1 MFLAFSLHE
10 AVNSF
15 YGRLNAAVNRR
26 HLVTLRSLSLPENCN
41 AIITVPG
48 GKHSQRE
55 STANRRIRRV
65 CLLQVYENDC
75 FLGFNFCS
83 CLLLSH
89 SKRSFYPCLTYHHLK
104 KDQVSGHCTRV
115 IKNLEICS

>member
-26 HLVTLRSLSLPENCN
+26 HLVTPRSLSLPENCN

-48 GKHSQRE
+48 GKHSQQD
-55 STANRRIRRV
+55 STTNRRIV
-65 CLLQVYENDC
+65 ECASCKFMKMTASLVSICVFVY
-75 FLGFNFCS
+75 S
-83 CLLLSH
+83 Y

-104 KDQVSGHCTRV
+104 GDQVSGQCTRV